1 MNEISSIKK
10 IESIESIVK
19 FNPFEIE
26 FSQPRFLKIKCI
38 KHLRRIEENSFN
50 AYLGIELSSNE
61 LFNVYEWRIS
71 LEKNKIFDQKRLET
85 CEIEMTKLEDEF
97 RRILRLNSKS
107 LMKYVAYKYYKEN
120 TFCIKFGF
128 IKYKFQLYKGF

>member
-85 CEIEMTKLEDEF
+85 CEIEMTKLEDEYK
-97 RRILRLNSKS
+97 RILRLNSKS
-107 LMKYVAYKYYKEN
+107 LMKYVAYKYYKETN
-120 TFCIKFGF
+120 KNFF
-128 IKYKFQLYKGF
+128 IIQVILKILKY